1 MAGINSKKA
10 ANKQVVTLNATAKRT
25 LLVSQMHKLVY
36 KQNQTLLL
44 AEPYYTAVTG
54 MQVLKGAIL
63 LDGDLTCPRIQLSNT
78 HAAVVHTIRAL
89 AKDQFE
95 ARANVVPAN

>member
-1 MAGINSKKA
+1 
-10 ANKQVVTLNATAKRT
+10 
-25 LLVSQMHKLVY
+25 MHKLVY

-78 HAAVVHTIRAL
+78 HAEVVHTISTL
-89 AKDQFE
+89 AKDQFK